1 MYQTS
6 KKKTKKDSRFNN
18 LYILK
23 LNQVDD
29 KHQEW
34 VENSKVRKA
43 LSFQDICDGDS
54 WAFLMERR
62 AFSLRCFSKSSKLS
76 STSLSDS

>member
-6 KKKTKKDSRFNN
+6 KKKTKDARNNN

-29 KHQEW
+29 KHQER
-34 VENSKVRKA
+34 VESAKVSEA
-43 LSFQDICDGDS
+43 LVFRTSVTETS
-54 WAFLMERR
+54 E
-62 AFSLRCFSKSSKLS
+62 LS
-76 STSLSDS
+76 S